1 MRITLGPL
9 ILTLLTVSAQ
19 AGLVGED
26 DEALI
31 QLLFAE
37 AAAAHAQAHDADAM
51 AVIGQ
56 DGFLF
61 LSRELR
67 HLSAGPFWGEHAQ
80 EAGQA
85 PRPDQ
90 RDPLPVILDHHRQLS
105 EQGIKLILVPV
116 PPKAVVYPDKLSPRL
131 ATSITAAQ
139 EKTATIPR
147 LDIHHQAFYA
157 ILDEHG
163 VQVLDLV
170 PLFLAARQDL
180 DDDRHL
186 YCRQD
191 SHWSG
196 RAMEITARALADM
209 IGPADWFPEPRET
222 FSSASR
228 TIQIR
233 GDLLQAL
240 EEQDALQAAR
250 EQVSLTVVNDGAAAI
265 ADRASPIVMLGDSH
279 LLVFH
284 IGGNMH
290 ATGAGLGDLLAARLG
305 FPLDVVGVRGS
316 GVTAARV
323 NVIRQSFRDPEYL
336 PNKRV
341 MVWLFAA
348 REFTEAS
355 SWAILPL
362 TR

>member
-1 MRITLGPL
+1 MRITRYL
-9 ILTLLTVSAQ
+9 LTLTMLVASARPGLM
-19 AGLVGED
+19 AEDDGLV
-26 DEALI
+26 

-37 AAAAHAQAHDADAM
+37 AARAHELAKTSEAL
-51 AVIGQ
+51 AVTGE

-67 HLSAGPFWGEHAQ
+67 HLSAGPFWGQHAE
-80 EAGQA
+80 EAGRA
-85 PRPDQ
+85 TRPDQ
-90 RDPLPVILDHHRQLS
+90 RDPLPVILDHHRQLAQ
-105 EQGIKLILVPV
+105 QGVELILVPV
-116 PPKAVVYPDKLSPRL
+116 PPKAVVYPDKLSSTL
-131 ATSITAAQ
+131 AEAIGARPETDGGL
-139 EKTATIPR
+139 PR

-157 ILDEHG
+157 TVREHG

-170 PLFLAARQDL
+170 PLFLAARQAQ
-180 DDDRHL
+180 DDDRPL

-196 RAMEITARALADM
+196 RAMEITAQALTNM
-209 IGPADWFPEPRET
+209 IAPADWFPEQRAT
-222 FSSASR
+222 MASTTR

-233 GDLLQAL
+233 GDLVQAL
-240 EEQDALQAAR
+240 EEQATPPSER
-250 EQVSLTVVNDGAAAI
+250 EQITLTVINDGAQPI
-265 ADRASPIVMLGDSH
+265 ADRASPIVLLGDSH

-284 IGGNMH
+284 SGGNMH
-290 ATGAGLGDLLAARLG
+290 ATGAGLADLLAAQLG

-323 NVIRQSFRDPEYL
+323 NFIRQSFRDPEYL

-348 REFTEAS
+348 REFTEAP
-355 SWAILPL
+355 SWAVLPL

>member
-1 MRITLGPL
+1 MHTTFGPL
-9 ILTLLTVSAQ
+9 ILTLLAISVH

-26 DEALI
+26 DETLV
-31 QLLFAE
+31 QLLFSE

-51 AVIGQ
+51 VVIGQ

-67 HLSAGPFWGEHAQ
+67 HLSAGPFWGEHA
-80 EAGQA
+80 EAAGQA
-85 PRPDQ
+85 NRPDQ

-105 EQGIKLILVPV
+105 ELGIQLILVPV
-116 PPKAVVYPDKLSPRL
+116 PPKAVVYPDKLSAPL
-131 ATSITAAQ
+131 ATSITEARKQ
-139 EKTATIPR
+139 TPTIPR
-147 LDIHHQAFYA
+147 LDIHHQHFYA
-157 ILDEHG
+157 ILEEQG

-170 PLFLAARQDL
+170 PLFLAAREDQ

-196 RAMEITARALADM
+196 RAMEITAQALVDM
-209 IGPADWFPEPRET
+209 IGPADWLPEQGQT
-222 FSSASR
+222 FSSDSR

-233 GDLLQAL
+233 GDLLRSL
-240 EEQDALQAAR
+240 EEQGALQAAR
-250 EQVSLTVVNDGAAAI
+250 EQVTLTVINEGAAAI
-265 ADRASPIVMLGDSH
+265 ADRTSPIVLLGDSH

-290 ATGAGLGDLLAARLG
+290 ATGAGLGDLMAAALG
-305 FPLDVVGVRGS
+305 FPLDVIGVRGS

-323 NVIRQSFRDPEYL
+323 NMIRQAFRDPEYL

-355 SWAILPL
+355 SWTNLPL